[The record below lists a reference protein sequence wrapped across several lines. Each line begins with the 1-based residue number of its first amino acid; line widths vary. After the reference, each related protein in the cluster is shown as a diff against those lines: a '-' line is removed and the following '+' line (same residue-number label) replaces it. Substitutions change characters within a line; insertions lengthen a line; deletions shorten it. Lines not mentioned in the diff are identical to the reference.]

1 MITDML
7 QDSMVLYAIIGGII
21 ILMYMVLKRAVTIG
35 LVLGVTLGVLSAHSA
50 PMEKITSTITA
61 QVEKDVS
68 TLISAVTSD

>member
-7 QDSMVLYAIIGGII
+7 QTSIVLYAMLGGII
-21 ILMYMVLKRAVTIG
+21 ILMFIALRKAMTIG
-35 LVLGVTLGVLSAHSA
+35 LVLGVMLGVLSVNSA
-50 PMEKITSTITA
+50 PIGEITSTITA